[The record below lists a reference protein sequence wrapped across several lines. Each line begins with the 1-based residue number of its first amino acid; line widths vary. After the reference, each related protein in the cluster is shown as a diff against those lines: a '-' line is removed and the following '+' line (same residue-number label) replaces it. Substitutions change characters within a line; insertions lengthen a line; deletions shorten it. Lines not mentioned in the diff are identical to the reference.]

1 MSQHND
7 KPYLA
12 YESIAEDYASEQDDP
27 KMRERCRTMF
37 LDLLRGK
44 RVLELGCGPGH
55 DGAKLQEAGCNVTSI
70 DLCESFL
77 EYGRRTYPDVD
88 FQCMDIE
95 EPSFESGTFDGI
107 FGMACFCHVQSEKIP
122 DAMRRYFELLRPSG
136 CLFLF
141 QGDSEKV
148 DSYIVEDWGGVTG
161 NVIEIACHHRDKMK
175 TVLENAGFEKV
186 CVTAIPC
193 PFYDEM
199 PRLMKFGVH
208 LYAISA
214 RKPIH

>member
-1 MSQHND
+1 MSQPND

-27 KMRERCRTMF
+27 KMRDRCRTMF

-95 EPSFESGTFDGI
+95 EPSFESNTFDGI
-107 FGMACFCHVQSEKIP
+107 FGMACFCHVPKENVKKALGNYLDILQTGGS
-122 DAMRRYFELLRPSG
+122 
-136 CLFLF
+136 LFLC
-141 QGDSEKV
+141 QGDSEQV
-148 DSYIVEDWGGVTG
+148 DGYVVDDWGGIEG
-161 NVIEIACHHRDKMK
+161 NKVEIFCHHRDVLK
-175 TVLENAGFEKV
+175 TSLEEVGFDEIQ
-186 CVTAIPC
+186 VTHIDC
-193 PFYDEM
+193 PFYEEM
-199 PRLMKFGVH
+199 PRLKKNGIRM
-208 LYAISA
+208 YAITA
-214 RKPIH
+214 KKP